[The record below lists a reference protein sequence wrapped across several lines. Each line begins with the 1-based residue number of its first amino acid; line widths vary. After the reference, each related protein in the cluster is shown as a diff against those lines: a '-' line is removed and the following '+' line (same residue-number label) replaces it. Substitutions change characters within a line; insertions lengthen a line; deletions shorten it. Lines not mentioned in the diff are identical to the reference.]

1 MNSKRKGRIGILASS
16 LILGGIWTGWVWAQ
30 TEVGPEAVSP
40 APDSGAVIEPASP
53 GPDFPPLAEP
63 GPPAV
68 SSPEAP
74 APGEDLNAPPA
85 PAPSEAP
92 APAAATPLPQVP
104 WGRGVVLG
112 VVTHVTPAQHK
123 ILAGEDL
130 HLIAAY
136 YYGNARLW
144 RLIYEANRKVLPNP
158 NKLPEGITI
167 LVPAPPI

>member
-1 MNSKRKGRIGILASS
+1 MNSKRKSRVRILASS
-16 LILGGIWTGWVWAQ
+16 LILVGIWTGWVWAQ

-53 GPDFPPLAEP
+53 GPDSPPLAEP

-74 APGEDLNAPPA
+74 APGEDLNPP

-92 APAAATPLPQVP
+92 APAATTPPPQVP
-104 WGRGVVLG
+104 GGRGVVLG

-144 RLIYEANRKVLPNP
+144 RLIYEANRKIISNP
-158 NKLPEGITI
+158 NKLTEGITI
-167 LVPAPPI
+167 LVPAPPV